1 MPIYKIIFIFSFV
14 LSLRVHGQVISTDTA
29 LLVELVTTTAS
40 QLNELEQLVS
50 NAEKYT
56 EKMQHYNE
64 LFQDE
69 YFRAERILYLA
80 ESLASK
86 KEINNL
92 GELNSAI
99 RELKYSI
106 ADMKE
111 LLRDYA
117 KIKGDEKKT
126 KAQVKSE
133 KKVNQKKERMAQG
146 QVEKSINART
156 TGRATQLTAQNTA
169 LLYESN
175 VDMHKTQLEILEKVS
190 TTNRLLAEEMEEK
203 RLEQI
208 EKEESYN
215 LKRGMPKSAKGASK

>member
-1 MPIYKIIFIFSFV
+1 MKLYRILAFFCLI
-14 LSLRVHGQVISTDTA
+14 LSLNVHGQIISSDTA

-40 QLNELEQLVS
+40 QLNELEKLVS

-56 EKMQHYNE
+56 AKMQHYNE

-69 YFRAERILYLA
+69 YFRAERILYIA

-86 KEINNL
+86 KEINDL

-99 RELKYSI
+99 RELKYSMTE
-106 ADMKE
+106 MKE
-111 LLRDYA
+111 LMREYA
-117 KIKGDEKKT
+117 KIKGDEKTT

-146 QVEKSINART
+146 QVEKSIAART
-156 TGRATQLTAQNTA
+156 TGLATQLTAQNTA

-208 EKEESYN
+208 EKEQSYN
-215 LKRGMPKSAKGASK
+215 LNRSGKGGSK

>member
-1 MPIYKIIFIFSFV
+1 MHKILIFFALIS
-14 LSLRVHGQVISTDTA
+14 SLNVFGQIISSDTA

-40 QLNELEQLVS
+40 QLNELEKLVS

-69 YFRAERILYLA
+69 YFRAERVLYIA

-99 RELKYSI
+99 RELKYSLTE
-106 ADMKE
+106 MKE
-111 LLRDYA
+111 LMREYA
-117 KIKGDEKKT
+117 QIKGDEKKT
-126 KAQVKSE
+126 KAQVKAE
-133 KKVNQKKERMAQG
+133 KRVNQKKEHMAQG
-146 QVEKSINART
+146 QVEKSINAKT
-156 TGRATQLTAQNTA
+156 TGRAAQLTAQNTA

-203 RLEQI
+203 RLEQM
-208 EKEESYN
+208 EKEQSYN
-215 LKRGMPKSAKGASK
+215 LKRGTPRSSK

>member
-1 MPIYKIIFIFSFV
+1 MKMHRMLLLLILV
-14 LSLRVHGQVISTDTA
+14 LSMSLQAQIISTDTA

-69 YFRAERILYLA
+69 YFRAERVLYIA

-99 RELKYSI
+99 RELKYSMTE
-106 ADMKE
+106 MKE
-111 LLRDYA
+111 LMREYA

-126 KAQVKSE
+126 KLQVKSE

-146 QVEKSINART
+146 QIEKSINART

-169 LLYESN
+169 LLYEAN

-208 EKEESYN
+208 EKEQSYN
-215 LKRGMPKSAKGASK
+215 FKRGTPGSAK